1 MSPRHRGTFLSR
13 SARQRCRPGHALVG
27 SLALLALLALGAP
40 AASPAAAQ
48 GTAGPD
54 TSMLRR
60 LFASRE
66 LAGESAGR
74 LRWLDGDHY
83 TVLQRAA
90 AGSGSDI
97 VQYDAA
103 TGRQEVLVAASR
115 LVPPESAA
123 PLAIEDY
130 EFSSDRSHVLIFT
143 NSRKVWRANTRG
155 DYWVLDLHRGALHQ
169 LGGSGAAP
177 STLMFATFSP
187 ASDQV
192 AYVRAGDLYVE
203 PVDGGTPT
211 RLTRDAS
218 RTKVNGTTD
227 WVYEEEFGLRDAF
240 RWSPDGRRIAYLQF
254 DMSGVRDYLLID
266 DTDSLYSFVTPIQY
280 PKAGETNSAVRV
292 GVVSAA
298 GGPTTWIRL
307 DGDPRQMYVPAFE
320 WSGASDL
327 FIQHLNRHQNH
338 NELLLADAA
347 SGATRTV
354 LVDADS
360 AWVDV
365 DHDVRWIDAGR
376 RFLWES
382 ERDGWRHV
390 YSVSRDGSDIRL
402 VTPGAYDVV
411 SVAGVDEANGSL
423 YVIASPTS
431 PTRRYLYRVS
441 LAAPAAPQL
450 VSPDEPG
457 THGYAV
463 SPSGQ
468 WAIHTFSSFDVPP
481 TVDVVALP
489 SHRVARTLVDNAP
502 LKAKVARIVGSRPVE
517 FFRVESTNGVAL
529 DGWMIRPTHFDS
541 TKRYPVLVNVY
552 GEPASQTV
560 ADRWGGAGGLWHR
573 MIADLGY
580 IVVSFDNH
588 GTPAPR
594 GRAWRKSIYGAI
606 GPLASQEQADA
617 MKALLR
623 ARSYLDPSRVAIWGW
638 SGGGS
643 STLNAMFRH
652 PDVYQVGMAVAPVP
666 DQRLYDSI
674 YEERYVGLPQE
685 HPERYQIS
693 SPINFAEGLRGKL
706 LVVHGSGDDNVHYQG
721 TERLVNRLVALDKPF
736 DMMVYPNRTHCICEG
751 PGTTLHV
758 YSLLTR
764 YLTTN
769 LPAGPR

>member
-1 MSPRHRGTFLSR
+1 MPTLS
-13 SARQRCRPGHALVG
+13 SLPARLGPALA
-27 SLALLALLALGAP
+27 ALLLVITPVGRTAGAQSGAP
-40 AASPAAAQ
+40 ADS
-48 GTAGPD
+48 
-54 TSMLRR
+54 SMLRR
-60 LFASRE
+60 IFASRE
-66 LAGESAGR
+66 FAGESAGR
-74 LRWLDGDHY
+74 LRWIDGDSY
-83 TVLQRAA
+83 TVLQRAPE
-90 AGSGSDI
+90 GRGSDI
-97 VQYDAA
+97 VRYDAA
-103 TGRQEVLVAASR
+103 TGRHDVLVPASR
-115 LVPPESAA
+115 LVPAGASG
-123 PLAIEDY
+123 PLEVEDY
-130 EFSSDRSHVLIFT
+130 LFSNDRSHALIFT
-143 NSRKVWRANTRG
+143 NSKKVWRANTRG
-155 DYWVLDLHRGALHQ
+155 DYWVLDLRSGALHK
-169 LGGSGAAP
+169 LGGPRAEP
-177 STLMFATFSP
+177 STLMFAKFSP
-187 ASDQV
+187 SSDRV

-203 PVDGGTPT
+203 PVDGGAPT
-211 RLTRDAS
+211 RLTHDAS
-218 RTKVNGTTD
+218 RTTVNGTTD

-240 RWSPDGRRIAYLQF
+240 RWAPDGRRIAYLQF
-254 DMSGVRDYLLID
+254 DMSGVRNYLLIN

-292 GVVSAA
+292 GVVSAS
-298 GGPTTWIRL
+298 GGPTTWIHL

-320 WSGASDL
+320 WSGASDV
-327 FIQHLNRHQNH
+327 FIQHMNRHQNRD
-338 NELLLADAA
+338 EVLLANAGT
-347 SGATRTV
+347 GAVRSV
-354 LVDADS
+354 LVDSDS
-360 AWVDV
+360 AWVNVNDDV
-365 DHDVRWIDAGR
+365 AWLDNGR

-390 YSVSRDGSDIRL
+390 YSVSRDDGEMRL

-411 SVAGVDEANGSL
+411 SVAGVDEKNGWL
-423 YVIASPTS
+423 YVIASPTDA
-431 PTRRYLYRVS
+431 TRRYLYRVS
-441 LAAPAAPQL
+441 LTTPGAPQL
-450 VSPDEPG
+450 VSPHVPG
-457 THGYAV
+457 THSYAL

-468 WAIHTFSSFDVPP
+468 WAIHTVSSFDVPP
-481 TVDVVALP
+481 TVEIVALP
-489 SHRVARTLVDNAP
+489 SHRVARTLVDNAA
-502 LKAKVARIVGSRPVE
+502 LKARVAQVVGPRPVE
-517 FFRVESTNGVAL
+517 FFRIASTNGVML

-560 ADRWGGAGGLWHR
+560 VDRWGGAGSLWHR
-573 MIADLGY
+573 MVADLGY

-594 GRAWRKSIYGAI
+594 GRAWRKIIYGAI
-606 GPLASQEQADA
+606 GPLSSQEQADA
-617 MKALLR
+617 MQALLR
-623 ARSYLDPSRVAIWGW
+623 QRSYLDPSRVGIWGW

-685 HPERYQIS
+685 HPERYQVS

-736 DMMVYPNRTHCICEG
+736 DLMVYPNRTHCICEG
-751 PGTTLHV
+751 AGTTLHV